1 MDFNSLLN
9 YLTSLALLYAW
20 MLFAA
25 GVFALVEKFCRSL
38 FARGQPVPGGAE
50 NPAKNPAKG

>member
-20 MLFAA
+20 LLFAA
-25 GVFALVEKFCRSL
+25 GVFALAEKFCRGL
-38 FARGQPVPGGAE
+38 FARRQPAPGG
-50 NPAKNPAKG
+50 AKNPAKG